1 MLRLLNVY
9 ATPNYHIH
17 KKIGDYIKDGYYSEI
32 LPNKSEKYLSD
43 LETTKRFSVYCG
55 FDPTSDSLQLGNLA
69 AVCGLL
75 RCHLSGKDII
85 AVIGGCTCVLG
96 DPSGRIKKRDYQSSD
111 QYASNSTFIEQNLV
125 QIFSNYQAQIAPRI
139 SSSENLGSIHIVN
152 NRDWLSNVTMIDLL
166 LKFLPFFKL
175 PELLEKE
182 SVKLRLETAN
192 TMDLSEFLYPVV
204 QAMDFLHLHEK
215 YNCYMQVG
223 GHDQIG
229 NISCGLNLIY
239 RKLDQRVFGLTIPLI
254 TTPDGQ
260 KLGKSISSS
269 ESGMDTLWLMGNKL
283 KPYSF
288 YQKILNLPDAI
299 ISDKLV
305 QQLTFLSPDE
315 IKQLL
320 ADHKINPHLR
330 IVQKVLAQEL
340 TLLVHGADALQA
352 SELATRIFFPKSS
365 VNRIDDDRSNNIS
378 YLQVIHDK
386 LSGSERNYLIS
397 CLQPSSK
404 FLPVIFSRKS
414 TDFFKKCKNSHTE
427 LVDIL
432 LDLVM
437 LGSNFQDKSEALE
450 ICCTRGVTL
459 NDVNLLSKGKKP
471 EILPENVKEAFN
483 RFDSTTGLGVLRLGK
498 HEHWF
503 ITTQM

>member
-1 MLRLLNVY
+1 MYTLRRSFQSNVVHVF
-9 ATPNYHIH
+9 TCRNYHIH

-330 IVQKVLAQEL
+330 
-340 TLLVHGADALQA
+340 
-352 SELATRIFFPKSS
+352 
-365 VNRIDDDRSNNIS
+365 
-378 YLQVIHDK
+378 
-386 LSGSERNYLIS
+386 
-397 CLQPSSK
+397 
-404 FLPVIFSRKS
+404 
-414 TDFFKKCKNSHTE
+414 
-427 LVDIL
+427 
-432 LDLVM
+432 
-437 LGSNFQDKSEALE
+437 
-450 ICCTRGVTL
+450 
-459 NDVNLLSKGKKP
+459 
-471 EILPENVKEAFN
+471 
-483 RFDSTTGLGVLRLGK
+483 
-498 HEHWF
+498 
-503 ITTQM
+503 

>member
-1 MLRLLNVY
+1 MYTLRRSFQSNVVHVF
-9 ATPNYHIH
+9 TCRNYHIH

-239 RKLDQRVFGLTIPLI
+239 RKLDQRVFAIPHIFDFAVIFIQQTNCLIGIKHITSNVVTRYACPYVTKIYKSFLYSDSFLTNILINTITFNSGLTIPLI

-320 ADHKINPHLR
+320 ADHKVSFFLYSKSFSYYLKSFVVPS
-330 IVQKVLAQEL
+330 
-340 TLLVHGADALQA
+340 T
-352 SELATRIFFPKSS
+352 IFCFS
-365 VNRIDDDRSNNIS
+365 
-378 YLQVIHDK
+378 K
-386 LSGSERNYLIS
+386 L
-397 CLQPSSK
+397 
-404 FLPVIFSRKS
+404 
-414 TDFFKKCKNSHTE
+414 
-427 LVDIL
+427 
-432 LDLVM
+432 
-437 LGSNFQDKSEALE
+437 
-450 ICCTRGVTL
+450 
-459 NDVNLLSKGKKP
+459 
-471 EILPENVKEAFN
+471 
-483 RFDSTTGLGVLRLGK
+483 
-498 HEHWF
+498 
-503 ITTQM
+503 